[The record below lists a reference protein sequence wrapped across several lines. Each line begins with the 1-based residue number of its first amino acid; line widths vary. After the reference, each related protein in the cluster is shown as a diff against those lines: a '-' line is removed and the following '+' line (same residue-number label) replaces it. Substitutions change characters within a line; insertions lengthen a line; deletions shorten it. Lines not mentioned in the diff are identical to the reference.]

1 MSFLKNVRNA
11 LSPDLPETWLVL
23 DQVDQLSSM
32 LAQSYEQP
40 VAIFKHSV
48 SCGISNMAKFQLENG
63 WDILEDQL
71 AFYYLDLL
79 SYRSISNEIAARLK
93 VVHQSPQLIL
103 VENGEVVFHTSHH
116 GVHLSGLKKAME
128 TLNQDHA

>member
-11 LSPDLPETWLVL
+11 LSPDLPETWQVL
-23 DQVDQLSSM
+23 DQMDQLSSIV
-32 LAQSYEQP
+32 AQSYEQP

-63 WDILEDQL
+63 WDIPEDQL

-79 SYRSISNEIAARLK
+79 SYRSVSNEIAEQLK

-103 VENGEVVFHTSHH
+103 LENGEAVFHTSHH

-128 TLNQDHA
+128 GLNQNNA